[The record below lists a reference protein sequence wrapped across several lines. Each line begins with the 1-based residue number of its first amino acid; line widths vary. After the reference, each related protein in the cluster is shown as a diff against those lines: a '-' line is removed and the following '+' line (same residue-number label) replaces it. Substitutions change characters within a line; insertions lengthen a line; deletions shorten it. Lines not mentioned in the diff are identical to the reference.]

1 MSLDD
6 VVARMVMRARQFE
19 RALHDPGPWS
29 IHVDGVDS
37 KARKVVGDHHVTFY
51 AVVRADADTATAEL
65 RCAGEVVAVKVL
77 RKVGHAQIAWG
88 FEITDA
94 MVAA

>member
-29 IHVDGVDS
+29 ISVAGVDNQ
-37 KARKVVGDHHVTFY
+37 ARKVVGDHHVTFY
-51 AVVRADADTATAEL
+51 AIVRCDTDTTAEL

-77 RKVGHAQIAWG
+77 GPVGHAQISWG
-88 FEITDA
+88 FEIVDLV
-94 MVAA
+94 VAA